1 VYAVMSTAVLM
12 VTVGAVTLA
21 AFMLGVFD

>member
-1 VYAVMSTAVLM
+1 MSTAVLM